1 MSQVLQAMDAKQ
13 ELTALG
19 HHLASLPVDARVGKM
34 LLYAAILGC
43 LDPVSSPPLPIPHLY
58 SKEETLLGTLS
69 GGGDGH

>member
-1 MSQVLQAMDAKQ
+1 VAQVLQAMDSKQ

-43 LDPVSSPPLPIPHLY
+43 LDPVSSLRCQSPRLL
-58 SKEETLLGTLS
+58 SDEETQ
-69 GGGDGH
+69 